1 MGSFLWIGIT
11 FANFSFSGNILVAND
26 VLKMIERCSHMSS
39 VTSFRILVGMPFG
52 HVDFLGLKFEIISI
66 ISSFVQGEMKT
77 ESWLVLSGGKYSN
90 NLLYENGTSD

>member
-1 MGSFLWIGIT
+1 
-11 FANFSFSGNILVAND
+11 
-26 VLKMIERCSHMSS
+26 MSS
-39 VTSFRILVGMPFG
+39 VTSFRILVGMPLG
-52 HVDFLGLKFEIISI
+52 PVDFLGLKFEIISI